1 MEITKTSKDGFFIN
15 SKALNLAI
23 NSNEAKADVL
33 LFSSKNTEKP
43 KNADA
48 RVFDSAGEYEVKK
61 CMIDATQLDENETG
75 FTVLIDGVQLAF
87 LGSGIEE
94 VLTDKQVE
102 VFAAVDVLILP
113 IIGEK
118 AEITSKIISQ
128 IEPTTVIP
136 HSYSNDTIAMFGKE
150 FGSDTEKTSKIKINK
165 KDLNESD
172 KQKLVI
178 L

>member
-23 NSNEAKADVL
+23 NSNESKADVL
-33 LFSSKNTEKP
+33 LFSSKNTDKP

-48 RVFDSAGEYEVKK
+48 RVFDSPGEYEVKK
-61 CMIDATQLDENETG
+61 CMIDATQLGEDETG

-87 LGSGIEE
+87 LGGIQEA
-94 VLTDKQVE
+94 LTDKQVE
-102 VFAAVDVLILP
+102 VFAAVDVLNLP

-136 HSYSNDTIAMFGKE
+136 HSYNDDSIAMFSKE
-150 FGSDTEKTSKIKINK
+150 FGSDIDKTSKIKINK
-165 KDLNESD
+165 KDLSESD
-172 KQKLVI
+172 KQKLII

>member
-15 SKALNLAI
+15 SKALNLAV
-23 NSNEAKADVL
+23 NSNETKADVL
-33 LFSSKNTEKP
+33 LFSSKNTDKP

-48 RVFDSAGEYEVKK
+48 KVFDSAGEYEVKK
-61 CMIDATQLDENETG
+61 CMIDATQLGENEIG

-87 LGSGIEE
+87 LGGIEE

-113 IIGEK
+113 IIGDK

-136 HSYSNDTIAMFGKE
+136 HSYDDSSIAMFAKE
-150 FGSDTEKTSKIKINK
+150 FGSDTEKTPKIKINT
-165 KDLNESD
+165 KDLSESD